1 MLPDKEHTPYPP
13 LRNIEAFPIHHQGQT
28 LICLH
33 DPLGYVP
40 TEITLS
46 PAAFFIAA
54 CLDGNHTLRDIQ
66 LEFAREFQGALIPS
80 EEIENIVN
88 FLDEHGFL
96 LNERFQEIKTKIE
109 TEFLQQKVRMPYHAG
124 VSYSSARHE
133 LGAFIASFFTREG
146 GPGPLPPEQES
157 PTADIVGLI
166 APHIDFNR
174 GSLGYA
180 YAYYKLYQSPKPDTV
195 LILGVSHNGGDTPYI
210 MTRKHFSTPLGTLI
224 TNQDFID
231 YVLSQISFDPFQ
243 SEIMHRMEHSIEF
256 QVLMLNYLF
265 GTNVKIVPILCAP
278 IDEQNISSPAEIPQI
293 NEFINACINYTNQT
307 KERILIL
314 AGADLAHVGRRFG
327 DPFTITQS
335 ICDNIKQRDY
345 EDLKFAIEINPEKF
359 YSSVNKDHNKR
370 RVCGLFSIY
379 TLLKIINGTA
389 QKGQLLYYG
398 QAPDPIGGIVSFASL
413 AFYR

>member
-1 MLPDKEHTPYPP
+1 MEHENEKKPYPP

-80 EEIENIVN
+80 EEIESIVN

-96 LNERFQEIKTKIE
+96 LNDRFQEIKSKIE
-109 TEFLQQKVRMPYHAG
+109 KEFLQQKVRMPYHAG
-124 VSYSSARHE
+124 QSYSSARHE
-133 LGAFIASFFTREG
+133 LGAYLGSLFTREG
-146 GPGPLPPEQES
+146 GPGPLPAEQES
-157 PTADIVGLI
+157 PSVDIVGLI

-174 GSLGYA
+174 GALGYA
-180 YAYYKLYQSPKPDTV
+180 YAYYKLYQSAKPNTV
-195 LILGVSHNGGDTPYI
+195 IIFGVSHNGGDTPYI
-210 MTRKHFSTPLGTLI
+210 MTRKHFSTPLGTLL
-224 TNQDFID
+224 TNQEYID
-231 YVLSQISFDPFQ
+231 YVANRVSFDPFQ

-265 GTNVKIVPILCAP
+265 GTDVKIVPILCGP
-278 IDEQNISSPAEIPQI
+278 IDEENVSSPIEIPYVKEFIDATTEYI
-293 NEFINACINYTNQT
+293 NESE
-307 KERILIL
+307 ERILVL
-314 AGADLAHVGRRFG
+314 SGADLAHVGRRFG
-327 DPFTITQS
+327 DSFSITPTI
-335 ICDNIKQRDY
+335 CENIRQRDY
-345 EDLKFAIEINPEKF
+345 EDLQFAMEVAPEKF
-359 YSSVNKDHNKR
+359 YSSVNKDFNKR

-379 TLLKIINGTA
+379 SLLKIIEGTA
-389 QKGQLLYYG
+389 KKGELLYYG

>member
-1 MLPDKEHTPYPP
+1 MAPDREQPYPP

-80 EEIENIVN
+80 EEIESIVN

-96 LNERFQEIKTKIE
+96 LNERFQEIKDKVE
-109 TEFLQQKVRMPYHAG
+109 KEFLQQKVRIAYHAG
-124 VSYSSARHE
+124 QSYSSARHE
-133 LGAFIASFFTREG
+133 LGAFLGSIFNREG
-146 GPGPLPPEQES
+146 GPGPLPVQQETIS
-157 PTADIVGLI
+157 LNIVGLV

-174 GSLGYA
+174 GALGYA
-180 YAYYKLYQSPKPDTV
+180 HAYYKLYQSQKPDTA
-195 LILGVSHNGGDTPYI
+195 IIFGVSHHGGETPYI
-210 MTRKHFSTPLGTLI
+210 MTRKHFSTPLGTLL
-224 TNQDFID
+224 TNQECIDFIT
-231 YVLSQISFDPFQ
+231 SRINFNPFQ

-265 GTNVKIVPILCAP
+265 GTDVKIVPILCSSIEEEKTSLP
-278 IDEQNISSPAEIPQI
+278 IEISQVKD
-293 NEFINACINYTNQT
+293 FLNACKEYILQSD
-307 KERILIL
+307 ERILVI

-327 DPFTITQS
+327 DTFSITPTICENVK
-335 ICDNIKQRDY
+335 IRDT
-345 EDLKFAIEINPEKF
+345 EDLIFVTEINPEGF
-359 YSSVNKDHNKR
+359 YRSVNKDHNKR
-370 RVCGLFSIY
+370 RVCGLFAVYS
-379 TLLKIINGTA
+379 LLEILKGTA
-389 QKGQLLYYG
+389 SKGELLYYG
-398 QAPDPIGGIVSFASL
+398 QAPDPLGGIVSFASV
-413 AFYR
+413 AFYT

>member
-1 MLPDKEHTPYPP
+1 MASDREQPYPP

-80 EEIENIVN
+80 EEIESIVN

-96 LNERFQEIKTKIE
+96 LNERFYEIKDKIE
-109 TEFLQQKVRMPYHAG
+109 KEFLQQKVRMPYHAG
-124 VSYSSARHE
+124 QSYSSARHE
-133 LGAFIASFFTREG
+133 LGAFLGSMFNKEG
-146 GPGPLPPEQES
+146 GPGPLPTEQENTS
-157 PTADIVGLI
+157 LDIVGLV
-166 APHIDFNR
+166 APHIDFTR
-174 GSLGYA
+174 GALGYA
-180 YAYYKLYQSPKPDTV
+180 HAYYKLYQGQKPETV
-195 LILGVSHNGGDTPYI
+195 IIFGVSHHGGDTPYI
-210 MTRKHFSTPLGTLI
+210 MTRKHFSTPLGTLL
-224 TNQDFID
+224 TNQECIDFILERID
-231 YVLSQISFDPFQ
+231 FDPFQ
-243 SEIMHRMEHSIEF
+243 SEVMHRMEHSIEF

-265 GTNVKIVPILCAP
+265 GTDVKIVPILCASF
-278 IDEQNISSPAEIPQI
+278 EEENITSPLEIPQI
-293 NEFINACINYTNQT
+293 RKFLEACKEYISTA
-307 KERILIL
+307 KERVLVL

-327 DPFTITQS
+327 DTFSITPTIS
-335 ICDNIKQRDY
+335 ENVKIRDT
-345 EDLKFAIEINPEKF
+345 EDLEFAKEIDADGF
-359 YSSVNKDHNKR
+359 YKSVNKDHNKR

-379 TLLKIINGTA
+379 SLLEVLRDVANRGE
-389 QKGQLLYYG
+389 LLYYG
-398 QAPDPIGGIVSFASL
+398 QAPDPLGGIVSFASL